1 MNSKTSAPIPFNRPD
16 VSESDRQYLA
26 QAIIGG
32 HNSGNGVFT
41 QRVETAIGETF
52 ETHRAL
58 LTTSCTHALEMS
70 ALLAN
75 LQPGDEVIVPSYTFV
90 STASAF
96 ALFGAR
102 PVFVDSRSDTLNI
115 DATKIEAA
123 VTPKTRAICVVHYGG
138 VACEME
144 QILQIAAKHNLLLIE
159 DNAHGL
165 FARYKGKYLGTFGA
179 LATQSFH
186 ETKNIICGEGGALI
200 VNDEALVERAEILR
214 EKGTNR
220 SRFLRGQV
228 DKYTWVDI
236 GSSWVMSDL
245 LAAILY
251 GQLLRAD
258 DINTRRLQIW
268 NRYHTELSGWAQ
280 QHGVTTPYVPEGCE
294 HVGHVY
300 HLRFGNLAQR
310 TRFITALKDQQI
322 SAVFHYQ
329 ALNVSPVGQHFGGY
343 VGQCPVAE
351 HASDCLVR
359 LPLFNSMTDDQQSR
373 VIDAVQ
379 QFVP

>member
-1 MNSKTSAPIPFNRPD
+1 MLSQKIPFNEPVINHD
-16 VSESDRQYLA
+16 DFTHLSS
-26 QAIIGG
+26 AIANR
-32 HNSGNGVFT
+32 HSSGNGIFT
-41 QRVETAIGETF
+41 QQVENIISQSLGSLRT
-52 ETHRAL
+52 L

-96 ALFGAR
+96 ALYGAR
-102 PVFVDSRSDTLNI
+102 PVFVDSRLDTLNI

-123 VTPKTRAICVVHYGG
+123 ITPRTRAICVVHYGG

-165 FARYKGKYLGTFGA
+165 FAKYKGKYLGTFGA

-200 VNDEALVERAEILR
+200 VNNESLVERAEILR

-245 LAAILY
+245 LAAILF
-251 GQLLRAD
+251 GQLQRAD
-258 DINTRRLQIW
+258 EINDRRIKIW
-268 NRYHTELSGWAQ
+268 NQYHSGLASWAENN
-280 QHGVTTPYVPEGCE
+280 GVTTPFVPEGCE

-300 HLRFGNLAQR
+300 HLRFEKPEHR
-310 TRFITALKDQQI
+310 TKFISTLNDQQI
-322 SAVFHYQ
+322 NCVFHYQ
-329 ALNVSPVGQHFGGY
+329 ALNTSPVGQGFGGY

-359 LPLFNSMTDDQQSR
+359 LPLFNSMTDEQQSR
-373 VIDAVQ
+373 VIEAVRA
-379 QFVP
+379 FRP

>member
-1 MNSKTSAPIPFNRPD
+1 MSQKVPFNEP
-16 VSESDRQYLA
+16 EISDDDCMHLSS
-26 QAIIGG
+26 AIANR
-32 HNSGNGVFT
+32 HSSGNGIFT
-41 QRVETAIGETF
+41 QQVENIISQSLASLRTF
-52 ETHRAL
+52 

-70 ALLAN
+70 ALLTN

-96 ALFGAR
+96 ALYGAR

-115 DATKIEAA
+115 DASKIEA
-123 VTPKTRAICVVHYGG
+123 VINSKTRAICVVHYGG
-138 VACEME
+138 VACDME
-144 QILQIAAKHNLLLIE
+144 QILQIANKHKLLLLE

-165 FARYKGKYLGTFGA
+165 FAKYKGRYLGTFGA

-200 VNDEALVERAEILR
+200 INDESMVERAEILR

-220 SRFLRGQV
+220 SRFLRGQI

-251 GQLLRAD
+251 GQLQRAEE
-258 DINTRRLQIW
+258 INSRRVKIW
-268 NRYHTELSGWAQ
+268 NQYHSGLASWAEKN
-280 QHGVTTPYVPEGCE
+280 GVTTPFVPEGCE

-300 HLRFGNLAQR
+300 HLRFEKSEQR
-310 TRFITALKDQQI
+310 SKFISTLNNQQI
-322 SAVFHYQ
+322 NCVFHYQ
-329 ALNVSPVGQHFGGY
+329 ALNTSPVGQGFGGY
-343 VGQCPVAE
+343 IGQCPVAE

-359 LPLFNSMTDDQQSR
+359 LPLFNSMTDEQQSQ
-373 VIDAVQ
+373 VIEAVRA
-379 QFVP
+379 FRP

>member
-1 MNSKTSAPIPFNRPD
+1 MLSQKIPFNEPVIND
-16 VSESDRQYLA
+16 DDCTHLSS
-26 QAIIGG
+26 AISNR
-32 HNSGNGVFT
+32 HSSGNGNFT
-41 QRVETAIGETF
+41 QQVENIVRQSLGSLRT
-52 ETHRAL
+52 L

-70 ALLAN
+70 ALLVN
-75 LQPGDEVIVPSYTFV
+75 LQPGDQVIVPSYTFV

-96 ALFGAR
+96 ALYGAR

-115 DATKIEAA
+115 DASKIEAA
-123 VTPKTRAICVVHYGG
+123 ITTRTRAICVVHYGG

-144 QILQIAAKHNLLLIE
+144 QIQDIASKHKLLLIE
-159 DNAHGL
+159 DNAHGM
-165 FARYKGKYLGTFGA
+165 FAKYKGKYLGTFGA

-200 VNDEALVERAEILR
+200 INDESMVERAEILR

-251 GQLLRAD
+251 GQLQRAD
-258 DINTRRLQIW
+258 EINSRRVKIW
-268 NRYHTELSGWAQ
+268 NQYHSGLASWAEKFC
-280 QHGVTTPYVPEGCE
+280 VMSPFVPEGCE

-300 HLRFGNLAQR
+300 HLRFEKHEQR
-310 TRFITALKDQQI
+310 TKFIATLKDQQI
-322 SAVFHYQ
+322 NCVFHYQ
-329 ALNVSPVGQHFGGY
+329 ALNTSPVGQGFGGY

-359 LPLFNSMTDDQQSR
+359 LPLFNSMTDEQQSQ
-373 VIDAVQ
+373 VIEAVRA
-379 QFVP
+379 FRP

>member
-1 MNSKTSAPIPFNRPD
+1 MSQKIPFNEP
-16 VSESDRQYLA
+16 EISDDDCMHLSS
-26 QAIIGG
+26 AIANR
-32 HNSGNGVFT
+32 HSSGNGIFT
-41 QRVETAIGETF
+41 QQVENIISQSLASLRT
-52 ETHRAL
+52 L

-96 ALFGAR
+96 ALYGAR

-115 DATKIEAA
+115 DASKIEAA
-123 VTPKTRAICVVHYGG
+123 ITSKTRAICVVHYGG

-144 QILQIAAKHNLLLIE
+144 QIQDIASKHKLMLIE

-165 FARYKGKYLGTFGA
+165 FAKYKGKYLGTFGA

-200 VNDEALVERAEILR
+200 INDESMVERAEILR

-251 GQLLRAD
+251 GQLQRAD
-258 DINTRRLQIW
+258 EINSRRVKIW
-268 NRYHTELSGWAQ
+268 NQYHSGLASWAEKFC
-280 QHGVTTPYVPEGCE
+280 VTTPFVPEGCE

-300 HLRFGNLAQR
+300 HLRFEKHEQR
-310 TRFITALKDQQI
+310 TKFIATLKDQQI
-322 SAVFHYQ
+322 NCVFHYQ
-329 ALNVSPVGQHFGGY
+329 ALNTSPVGQGFGGY

-359 LPLFNSMTDDQQSR
+359 LPLFNSMTDEQQNR
-373 VIDAVQ
+373 VIEAVRA
-379 QFVP
+379 FRP

>member
-1 MNSKTSAPIPFNRPD
+1 MSQKVPFNEP
-16 VSESDRQYLA
+16 EISDDDCMHLSS
-26 QAIIGG
+26 AIANR
-32 HNSGNGVFT
+32 HSSGNGIFT
-41 QRVETAIGETF
+41 QQVENIISQSLASLRTF
-52 ETHRAL
+52 

-70 ALLAN
+70 ALLTN

-96 ALFGAR
+96 ALYGAR

-115 DATKIEAA
+115 DASKIEA
-123 VTPKTRAICVVHYGG
+123 VINSRTRAICVVHYGG
-138 VACEME
+138 VACDME
-144 QILQIAAKHNLLLIE
+144 QILQIANKHKLLLVE

-165 FARYKGKYLGTFGA
+165 FAKYKGRYLGTFGA

-200 VNDEALVERAEILR
+200 INDESLVERAEILR

-228 DKYTWVDI
+228 DKYTWVDT

-245 LAAILY
+245 LAAILF
-251 GQLLRAD
+251 GQLQRAD
-258 DINTRRLQIW
+258 EINGRRVKIW
-268 NRYHTELSGWAQ
+268 NQYHSGLATWAEKN
-280 QHGVTTPYVPEGCE
+280 GVTTPFVPEGCE

-300 HLRFGNLAQR
+300 HLRFEKPEQR
-310 TRFITALKDQQI
+310 SKFISTLNDQQI
-322 SAVFHYQ
+322 NCVFHYQ
-329 ALNVSPVGQHFGGY
+329 ALNTSPVGQGFGGY
-343 VGQCPVAE
+343 IGQCPVAE

-359 LPLFNSMTDDQQSR
+359 LPLFNSMTDEQQNR
-373 VIDAVQ
+373 VIEAVRA
-379 QFVP
+379 FRP

>member
-1 MNSKTSAPIPFNRPD
+1 
-16 VSESDRQYLA
+16 
-26 QAIIGG
+26 
-32 HNSGNGVFT
+32 
-41 QRVETAIGETF
+41 
-52 ETHRAL
+52 
-58 LTTSCTHALEMS
+58 MS

-96 ALFGAR
+96 ALYGAW

-115 DATKIEAA
+115 DAAKIEAA
-123 VTPKTRAICVVHYGG
+123 ITPKTRAICVVHYGG

-144 QILQIAAKHNLLLIE
+144 QILHVAAKHNLMVIE

-165 FARYKGKYLGTFGA
+165 FAKYKRKYLGTFGA

-200 VNDEALVERAEILR
+200 INDEALVERAEILR

-228 DKYTWVDI
+228 DKYTWVDT

-258 DINTRRLQIW
+258 DINARRLQIW
-268 NRYHTELSGWAQ
+268 NRYHTELLPWAQ
-280 QHGVTTPYVPEGCE
+280 QHGATTPFVPEGCE

-300 HLRFGNLAQR
+300 HLRFGTLSQR
-310 TRFITALKDQQI
+310 TNFISALKDQQI

-373 VIDAVQ
+373 VIEAVQ

>member
-1 MNSKTSAPIPFNRPD
+1 MQPQNIPFNSAF
-16 VSESDRQYLA
+16 VSDSDYEHLSSAMQSNHL
-26 QAIIGG
+26 
-32 HNSGNGVFT
+32 SGNGRFT
-41 QRVETAIGETF
+41 DEVERILQSRMSLS
-52 ETHRAL
+52 RAL

-70 ALLAN
+70 ALLVN

-96 ALFGAR
+96 ALYGAR

-115 DATKIEAA
+115 DASKIEAA
-123 VTPKTRAICVVHYGG
+123 ITSKTRAICVVHYGG
-138 VACEME
+138 IACEME
-144 QILQIAAKHNLLLIE
+144 QILQIAKKHKLLLIE

-165 FARYKGKYLGTFGA
+165 FAKYNGKYLGTFGA

-200 VNDEALVERAEILR
+200 INDESMVERAEILR

-220 SRFLRGQV
+220 SLFLRGQV

-251 GQLLRAD
+251 GQLQRAD
-258 DINTRRLQIW
+258 EINDRRVQIW
-268 NRYHTELSGWAQ
+268 NQYYSGLASWAEKFR
-280 QHGVTTPYVPEGCE
+280 VTTPFVPEGCE

-300 HLRFGNLAQR
+300 HLRFEKLEHR
-310 TRFITALKDQQI
+310 TKFIATLKDQQI
-322 SAVFHYQ
+322 NCVFHYQ
-329 ALNVSPVGQHFGGY
+329 ALNTSPVGQGFGGY

-359 LPLFNSMTDDQQSR
+359 LPLFNSMTDEQQNR
-373 VIDAVQ
+373 VIEAVSA
-379 QFVP
+379 FRP